1 MSKYKLTWRDLK
13 FSDFKVYLFG
23 LFKAFI
29 PKKKLK
35 DLNDLEEF
43 IQTKSAWVAQVT
55 LYNYLKTRMGTRYV
69 LHFENDEFMN
79 SVNLAKWNIYAV
91 SLQDLT
97 FYVFSYL
104 KIKFNYQDLEKANQ
118 IFNNILDDEI
128 SNGMPNNIMEE
139 AKKNFDERLKKIN
152 WDNQINDYPFN
163 TSALSLYQWA
173 PIADELKTLDRKIV
187 LNSMILKWDIIKK
200 EFDERIEI

>member
-13 FSDFKVYLFG
+13 FSDFKVYLFA

-29 PKKKLK
+29 PKKKLNNL
-35 DLNDLEEF
+35 DDLEEF

-55 LYNYLKTRMGTRYV
+55 LYSYLKTRMGTRYV
-69 LHFENDEFMN
+69 LHFENDEFMK

-104 KIKFNYQDLEKANQ
+104 KINFQFQDLEKAKE

-128 SNGMPNNIMEE
+128 LNKMPQDIIEE
-139 AKKNFDERLKKIN
+139 TKKTFEERLSKMN

-163 TSALSLYQWA
+163 QSALSLFKWA
-173 PIADELKTLDRKIV
+173 PIADELKNLDRKIV

-200 EFDERIEI
+200 EFSERIEF